1 LETKGD
7 LLFSQAVA
15 PVYYQYGAALYL
27 QAEDASTVFA
37 NGVADGGDN
46 GDDED
51 DNDDAGSE
59 RNGGSGEVENESGD
73 TGDSAVESAV
83 RDTVEANAAV
93 IEDLEIAWEV
103 R

>member
-1 LETKGD
+1 M
-7 LLFSQAVA
+7 
-15 PVYYQYGAALYL
+15 YYQYGAALFL

-37 NGVADGGDN
+37 NGVTDSSDGDGDDDENAGISNDNIN
-46 GDDED
+46 GD
-51 DNDDAGSE
+51 A
-59 RNGGSGEVENESGD
+59 ENETSD

-83 RDTVEANAAV
+83 RETVEANAAV